1 MELKFLSEG
10 IYVRCVRSNRTFME
24 LKFLSEGIYVRCV
37 RSNRTFMELKCRNL
51 DLQAAS
57 RVF

>member
-1 MELKFLSEG
+1 
-10 IYVRCVRSNRTFME
+10 ME

-51 DLQAAS
+51 DLQAVS